1 MGQALATGRR
11 IEIIDAFRGF
21 ALAGIV
27 LVHMVE
33 QYLAAPPPPELQSGM
48 VQGPVDQVVAGLL
61 EVFVRGKF
69 FALFSFLFGLSFF
82 LQMDRAARRG
92 IDFQG
97 RFIWRLTL
105 LFAIGY
111 LHSMFYRGDILTIY
125 AILGLFLV
133 PFHRVRTPVV
143 LAVAGLLILG
153 VGRLAVFA
161 LDGGDTMFPQG
172 DFAPELP
179 HNRVYFDALLSGSLL
194 EVFSLNAWQGHMAKL
209 EFQLNVFGR
218 WYLTFAFF
226 LLGLWAGRVRLFEKL
241 DEWQRA
247 IKKALWA
254 SLAACIVF
262 LFATGLLFS
271 GLADGSNQPSFRSWR
286 AMAALTSYDLFN
298 FTLATV
304 ILCGFLL
311 VYRRARGQRVLV
323 RLAPYGRTAL
333 SNYFMQTLIGTFLLY
348 HWGLGYLGKFSNTAM
363 VGIGV
368 AVIALQVYA
377 SMVWLRHFHYGP
389 IEWLWRCGTRLSWQP
404 LLKKGVRFNY
414 SR

>member
-1 MGQALATGRR
+1 MATKVGQALATGRR

-33 QYLAAPPPPELQSGM
+33 QYLAAPPPAALQSGM
-48 VQGPVDQVVAGLL
+48 ATGPADQVVAGLL

-92 IDFQG
+92 VNFQG

-111 LHSMFYRGDILTIY
+111 LHSLFYRGDILTIY

-133 PFHRVRTPVV
+133 PFHRIRTPVI

-153 VGRLAVFA
+153 AGRFTVFA
-161 LDGGDTMFPQG
+161 LNGGDTMFPQG

-179 HNRVYFDALLSGSLL
+179 HNQVYFGALLSGSLL
-194 EVFSLNAWQGHMAKL
+194 EVFSLNAWQGHLSKL

-226 LLGLWAGRVRLFEKL
+226 LLGLWAGRVRLFENL
-241 DEWQRA
+241 DAWHGA

-254 SLAACIVF
+254 SLAACIAF
-262 LFATGLLFS
+262 LFATGLMFS
-271 GLADGSNQPSFRSWR
+271 GLRDGGTQVTFDSWQ

-298 FTLATV
+298 FTLASA
-304 ILCGFLL
+304 ILCGFVLI
-311 VYRRARGQRVLV
+311 YRRAGGERVLAT
-323 RLAPYGRTAL
+323 LAPYGRTAL

-363 VGIGV
+363 LGIGIV
-368 AVIALQVYA
+368 VIVVQVYA
-377 SMVWLRHFHYGP
+377 STVWLRHFHYGP
-389 IEWLWRCGTRLSWQP
+389 IEWLWRCGTRLSWQS
-404 LLKKGVRFNY
+404 L
-414 SR
+414 SRRAATA